1 MDPDGNTD
9 AAQALIRF
17 GLGRKGAESLPSDP
31 RGWASAQLDG
41 ADAGPAG
48 MASTEDGLRALHQD
62 REQKLQGGDRKVPPL
77 ARENARLLVL
87 HAVDTATPFRERLV
101 WFWANHFT
109 VSIRQ
114 GGTNAVAAAFMQEAI
129 RPHVTGKFGDMLL
142 AVMRHPAMLMYLD
155 NTGSI
160 GPGSPAGLRQHRG
173 LNENLARECM
183 ELHTLS
189 PAAGYTQADVTGFA
203 KLITGWSVDLK
214 SEPPGFRFRPGANE
228 PFGQTVLGQSF
239 PAGEQ
244 GGVEALAFFAGHP
257 ATHRFLATKLV
268 RHFVADDPPAAAV
281 DRIAKVLHGSGGD
294 LGAASRA
301 LVALPEAWADPLGKL
316 RGPQDYVLAV
326 ARAADLPPDRQA
338 NLAGIMAALGQ
349 PLFNAPLPNGYADT
363 AGEWSSPEAMMRRI
377 DWAYGYT
384 GRCKDTDAEA
394 LADACL
400 GKLLRTDTQ
409 EAMHRAASR
418 RDALT
423 LLFTSPEFQRR

>member
-1 MDPDGNTD
+1 METD
-9 AAQALIRF
+9 AAHALIRF
-17 GLGRKGAESLPSDP
+17 GLGRKGNEPLPSDP
-31 RGWASAQLDG
+31 RGWALAQLGGD
-41 ADAGPAG
+41 DPGPAG
-48 MASTEDGLRALHQD
+48 MASTEDGLRALHAD
-62 REQKLQGGDRKVPPL
+62 REQKLQGDDRKVPPL
-77 ARENARLLVL
+77 ARENSRLLVM
-87 HAVDTATPFRERLV
+87 HAVNTAKPFRERLV
-101 WFWANHFT
+101 WFWTNHFT

-129 RPHVTGKFGDMLL
+129 RPHVTGRFGDMLL

-160 GPGSPAGLRQHRG
+160 GPNSLAGLRQHSG

-189 PAAGYTQADVTGFA
+189 PAAGYTQGDVTSFA
-203 KLITGWSVDLK
+203 KLVTGWSVDLK
-214 SEPPGFRFRPGANE
+214 SDPPGFRFRPATNE
-228 PFGQTVLGQSF
+228 PFDQTVLGQSF
-239 PAGEQ
+239 PAGER
-244 GGVEALAFFAGHP
+244 GGVEALAFFAAHT

-268 RHFVADDPPAAAV
+268 RHFVADNPPSGAV
-281 DRIAKVLHGSGGD
+281 EKIAKVLHGSGGD

-301 LVALPEAWADPLGKL
+301 LVALPEAWTDPLGKL
-316 RGPQDYVLAV
+316 RDPQDYMFAV

-338 NLAGIMAALGQ
+338 NLPDILAALGQ
-349 PLFNAPLPNGYADT
+349 PLFNAPLPNGYDDT
-363 AGEWSSPEAMMRRI
+363 AGEWSAPEAMMRRI

-384 GRCKDTDAEA
+384 GRCKDIDAEA
-394 LADACL
+394 LAEACL
-400 GKLLRTDTQ
+400 GKLLRPGTQ